1 MMQNYQLAL
10 KSSVV
15 WDRREDKVFENC
27 LVEIPDSVENRWQ
40 IIANRIPGK
49 SPEDVKLHY
58 EALLHDVGKIDA
70 GLVEPPSYPDGTAS
84 LGWDDRPRA
93 RDSGQISFGP
103 GSSRSR
109 YNEVERKKGTPWTE
123 EEHRLFL
130 VGLDRFGKGDW
141 RSISRNVV
149 ITRTPTQV
157 ASHAQKYYIRQS
169 AEKRE
174 RKRSSIHDIT
184 TSVDILTVPAQPNL
198 PSPNQRNFQT
208 FQFQD
213 ATP

>member
-1 MMQNYQLAL
+1 MFNYQQTDLNSLA
-10 KSSVV
+10 V
-15 WDRREDKVFENC
+15 WDRREDKVFENS

-49 SPEDVKLHY
+49 SPEDVMHHY
-58 EALLHDVGKIDA
+58 EALLHDVGQIDA
-70 GLVEPPSYPDGTAS
+70 GLVEPPSYPDGTAP
-84 LGWDDRPRA
+84 LGSDDRPRA
-93 RDSGQISFGP
+93 REAGQISFGS
-103 GSSRSR
+103 GSTRSR
-109 YNEVERKKGTPWTE
+109 HCDVERKKGTPWTE

-130 VGLDRFGKGDW
+130 EGLDRFGKGDW

-169 AEKRE
+169 AAKKE

-184 TSVDILTVPAQPNL
+184 TSVDSLTVPAQPSL
-198 PSPNQRNFQT
+198 PAPNQRSFQT

-213 ATP
+213 AAR